1 MKTIKNITILFMEI
15 KKLQIPHL
23 NIQQKKIVKQLHIDT
38 TNKSWN
44 LFVKGQDLLAKQI
57 LVVNLTLADDLNF
70 VYKLIIV
77 Y

>member
-1 MKTIKNITILFMEI
+1 MKTIKNITILFIEI

-57 LVVNLTLADDLNF
+57 LVVNSNSADDIYLFLN
-70 VYKLIIV
+70 
-77 Y
+77 